1 MTKTIYQHENVPFLL
16 LYIYDSEI
24 NSHYL
29 KRYIKFIRHFK
40 SIEPKEKRKKGFEK
54 HHIFPNNSCSK
65 KFSVFENNLVLLPLR
80 AHYIVHWLLWKAFPK
95 NKAMMFAFNQMAGRV
110 KNKGIRL
117 NSRVY
122 EKLRNEFVE
131 ISSKIARE
139 TNRKR
144 VEDRSHNFLNG
155 KIQRETARKRVEEQT
170 HHFLGGEIARETN
183 RKRVEDRS
191 HNLLGPESNRKRVK
205 NGTHNFLGG
214 GIQRESNRKRVKNGT
229 HNFLGKGNLSVFDI
243 ELEKIVRIPKE
254 LYYSNKIRYL
264 HLRSKVYKELKQKS

>member
-144 VEDRSHNFLNG
+144 VEDRSHN
-155 KIQRETARKRVEEQT
+155 
-170 HHFLGGEIARETN
+170 
-183 RKRVEDRS
+183 
-191 HNLLGPESNRKRVK
+191 LLGPESNRKRVK